1 MFADVETNSMR
12 RAIGETNRRRALQV
26 AYNEANGI
34 VPVGI
39 TKSIRDLGDRVRAV
53 AEAPA
58 AYEVTAELPK
68 DEVMRILKELES
80 QMKAAARQL
89 EFERAAELRDQIT
102 QLRRRMAER

>member
-1 MFADVETNSMR
+1 MR

-68 DEVMRILKELES
+68 DEVMRILKEMES